1 MGESG
6 VDAGAGLAAAGFFF
20 FFNLCICLISLT
32 MTIINSE
39 CDHDELYDCLRA
51 GGGRSRQYQV

>member
-6 VDAGAGLAAAGFFF
+6 VDAGGGGGGSRIFFLLQF
-20 FFNLCICLISLT
+20 VYCLISLT